1 MKNKVFFP
9 NLDSLRTIACFSVFA
24 SHSMLSSPLKDLWEN
39 PHYHRFL
46 SFLFTGGNGVSFF
59 FVLSGFLI
67 TYLILLEEY
76 QNGKINLG
84 KFYVRRF
91 LRIWPLFYFV
101 VFFGFF
107 IYPALKVMIGMS
119 SNIPNVLPYYIFFLS
134 NFDSIYLAGN
144 NLTHLSPMM
153 LNITWSV
160 SIEEQFYLF
169 WPIFFIALPKKY
181 YQLIFF
187 TVISV
192 SLIFTFY
199 HQSDENSILYYHTL
213 AVMADLSLGGLC
225 AYYAIYNKQF
235 IDFFKKLSRKTI
247 ITIYIIGI
255 LYFMYRNLIDLPYF
269 FLCSRL
275 LSTCFFAFIIM
286 EQNYAEHS
294 LIKYGQIKILSKL
307 GKYTYSMYMLHP
319 IGIQMTII
327 LYRLLHISFEDSIL
341 TKLLYVFI
349 ALIFS
354 LVLSFL
360 SFHFYESYFLRL
372 KTKYQTIKQ

>member
-1 MKNKVFFP
+1 
-9 NLDSLRTIACFSVFA
+9 
-24 SHSMLSSPLKDLWEN
+24 
-39 PHYHRFL
+39 
-46 SFLFTGGNGVSFF
+46 
-59 FVLSGFLI
+59 
-67 TYLILLEEY
+67 
-76 QNGKINLG
+76 
-84 KFYVRRF
+84 
-91 LRIWPLFYFV
+91 
-101 VFFGFF
+101 
-107 IYPALKVMIGMS
+107 
-119 SNIPNVLPYYIFFLS
+119 
-134 NFDSIYLAGN
+134 
-144 NLTHLSPMM
+144 MM
-153 LNITWSV
+153 LGITWSV

-169 WPIFFIALPKKY
+169 WPILFIVLPKKY

-199 HQSDENSILYYHTL
+199 HQSDESSILYYHTL

-225 AYYAIYNKQF
+225 AYYAIYSKQ
-235 IDFFKKLSRKTI
+235 LSRKTI

-255 LYFMYRNLIDLPYF
+255 LYFMYRDLSDLPYF
-269 FLCSRL
+269 FLYSRL

-294 LIKYGQIKILSKL
+294 LIKYGQVKILSKL

-319 IGIQMTII
+319 IGIQITII

-341 TKLLYVFI
+341 IQFLYVFI

-354 LVLSFL
+354 LELSFL

-372 KTKYQTIKQ
+372 KTKYKTIKQ